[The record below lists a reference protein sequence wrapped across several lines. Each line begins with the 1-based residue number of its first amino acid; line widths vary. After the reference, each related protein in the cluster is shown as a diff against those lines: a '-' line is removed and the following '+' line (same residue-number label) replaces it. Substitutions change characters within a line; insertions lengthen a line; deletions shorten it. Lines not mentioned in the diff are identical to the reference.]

1 MRNEFSNIVN
11 LFLDFVGGI
20 LYDSSYGV
28 AEKTCTLYDTGN
40 QLRVIISIAL
50 TGALNINAGDK
61 VMWVIDR
68 GELVLRKV

>member
-1 MRNEFSNIVN
+1 M
-11 LFLDFVGGI
+11 
-20 LYDSSYGV
+20 
-28 AEKTCTLYDTGN
+28 
-40 QLRVIISIAL
+40 RVIISIAL